1 MRTRVLIR
9 FTKLFWKDLGLA
21 YVFERVQR
29 SAKKRRDA
37 QLCDI
42 GQQRLAD
49 MEKHSLELQRR
60 ETSRQRWQAKE
71 NREAGVPDTQDVA
84 DSSTSM
90 PGSNE
95 RMAYRIYGATLLTWS
110 LSFYDPQ
117 LIEARRVTTAHLLTP
132 HAPIRSNRY

>member
-21 YVFERVQR
+21 YVHERVQK

-37 QLCDI
+37 QLRDI

-71 NREAGVPDTQDVA
+71 NREAGVAGTQGA
-84 DSSTSM
+84 ASPSTS
-90 PGSNE
+90 PPVSNTVSSALD
-95 RMAYRIYGATLLTWS
+95 RLLVS
-110 LSFYDPQ
+110 
-117 LIEARRVTTAHLLTP
+117 
-132 HAPIRSNRY
+132 RSKKA

>member
-1 MRTRVLIR
+1 MAVTDEKDDNGLHLVRTRVLIR

-21 YVFERVQR
+21 YVHERVQK

-37 QLCDI
+37 QLRDI

-71 NREAGVPDTQDVA
+71 NREAGVAGTQGA
-84 DSSTSM
+84 ASPSTS
-90 PGSNE
+90 PPVSNTVSSALD
-95 RMAYRIYGATLLTWS
+95 RLLAS
-110 LSFYDPQ
+110 
-117 LIEARRVTTAHLLTP
+117 
-132 HAPIRSNRY
+132 RSKKA

>member
-1 MRTRVLIR
+1 RRIERIRLDEKDDNGLHLVRTRVLIR

-21 YVFERVQR
+21 YVHERVQK

-37 QLCDI
+37 QLRDI

-84 DSSTSM
+84 DTSTS
-90 PGSNE
+90 PPVSNTVSSALD
-95 RMAYRIYGATLLTWS
+95 RLLAS
-110 LSFYDPQ
+110 
-117 LIEARRVTTAHLLTP
+117 
-132 HAPIRSNRY
+132 RSKKA